1 MVDALWFDSPWWD
14 QTYLS
19 HSTHHHRSWIQNLCQ
34 GSRRGRSAR
43 TFATSAN
50 SRNHEVLLVY
60 WCGFGHGE
68 PSHFADASEA
78 EQSKLSW
85 NAPITSTRGS
95 NARTIRSST
104 NSWRHFLGHG
114 GQGGTTGMINGE
126 DI

>member
-1 MVDALWFDSPWWD
+1 M
-14 QTYLS
+14 
-19 HSTHHHRSWIQNLCQ
+19 
-34 GSRRGRSAR
+34 
-43 TFATSAN
+43 
-50 SRNHEVLLVY
+50 Y

-68 PSHFADASEA
+68 PRHFADASGA

-95 NARTIRSST
+95 NAPTIRSST
-104 NSWRHFLGHG
+104 NSWRHVLGHG